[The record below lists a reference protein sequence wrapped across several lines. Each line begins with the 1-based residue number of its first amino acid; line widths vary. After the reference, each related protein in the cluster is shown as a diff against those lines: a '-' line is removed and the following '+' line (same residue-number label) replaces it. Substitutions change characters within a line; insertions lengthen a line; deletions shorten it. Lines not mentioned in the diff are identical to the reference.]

1 MWVHTMKGFNF
12 SLGFTMTDF
21 RGRKAK
27 DSNKPDG
34 PSPVPEGA
42 PDINN
47 PEIENSL
54 TDENKQQDTS
64 DKE

>member
-1 MWVHTMKGFNF
+1 MKGFNF

-27 DSNKPDG
+27 DSNKSDG
-34 PSPVPEGA
+34 PSPVPEGE

-47 PEIENSL
+47 SEIENSL
-54 TDENKQQDTS
+54 SDENKQQNSS

>member
-1 MWVHTMKGFNF
+1 
-12 SLGFTMTDF
+12 MTDF

-27 DSNKPDG
+27 DSNKSDG

-47 PEIENSL
+47 SEIENSL
-54 TDENKQQDTS
+54 SDENKQQNSS